1 MNSMSLLRNSVIVG
15 GATFLVGSALM
26 EVSKGDEKVG
36 WWPYTATFLSGAL
49 GFYLLRQQFVPVPEA
64 LELDAEY
71 VFAKNITIEAN
82 DEDEAYEELGYIV
95 SNINDWDIV
104 DIRDAEYDFQNQA
117 ITTVIAD
124 NEDDAYEE
132 LATGDLADEDWEI
145 VDIRDAEELRFFAA
159 EVFEADRKI
168 RRRTRWTWTRGPEDG
183 FTDKTTVPY
192 ADLFTRRSRKGRGYY
207 SSRVDAYNIED
218 AYHINDL
225 PEGYHLHLFKP
236 TLRKDSWMAYAK
248 SPKTEEW
255 IPYSSDNKSAL
266 TGRLL
271 DWYNKDIAQPK
282 QKALSPIDKLKISKG
297 LKSGKV
303 QIERV
308 VIPATVGKQ
317 GNILTAEQIQYYALG
332 GPNQLEPVVFAN
344 VSPTNFS
351 VEIPISFNDLEK
363 YDVFAFAQGLVFI
376 GESAGTLRSVNRYN
390 KDRQQWVKSYPAWF
404 QNGVRNKLTGV
415 KVGIPGKRKKY
426 GAKMTI
432 NDYPVVKFFNGAKEY
447 SWDTENRY
455 GNTEL
460 KEIDTQYGKQFQ
472 FEILDPEGSGNFI
485 TPRPSTQRKIYDE
498 SFNQDLNGEWKF
510 SKDKFKMAIIDRYQY
525 ERKNEEIQESMQTG
539 SLSYFTPKAVA
550 ELMFRRFKKN

>member
-49 GFYLLRQQFVPVPEA
+49 GFYLLRQQFVPVPEV
-64 LELDAEY
+64 LEL
-71 VFAKNITIEAN
+71 
-82 DEDEAYEELGYIV
+82 
-95 SNINDWDIV
+95 
-104 DIRDAEYDFQNQA
+104 DAEYDFQNQA

-124 NEDDAYEE
+124 DEDEAYETF
-132 LATGDLADEDWEI
+132 ARTYDPQTEDWEI
-145 VDIRDAEELRFFAA
+145 IDVRDAEELRFFAA

-183 FTDKTTVPY
+183 FTDKDTVPY
-192 ADLFTRRSRKGRGYY
+192 SDLFTRRSRKGRGYY
-207 SSRVDAYNIED
+207 SSRVDAYKIED
-218 AYHINDL
+218 GYHINDL

-248 SPKTEEW
+248 SPKNAQW
-255 IPYSSDNKSAL
+255 IPYSSDNKSQL

-308 VIPATVGKQ
+308 VLPATVGKQ
-317 GNILTAEQIQYYALG
+317 GNILTAEQTQYYALG
-332 GPNQLEPVVFAN
+332 GPNQLEPVVFAT
-344 VSPTNFS
+344 VYGDKR
-351 VEIPISFNDLEK
+351 VELASDNILNQ

-404 QNGVRNKLTGV
+404 QNSVRNNLKAATIMMNGN
-415 KVGIPGKRKKY
+415 KGSY
-426 GAKMTI
+426 GAGVTI
-432 NDYPVVKFFNGAKEY
+432 NRQSVLKFFNGAKEY
-447 SWDTENRY
+447 SWDTNNRY
-455 GNTEL
+455 GSTPL
-460 KEIDTQYGKQFQ
+460 FEIDTQYGKQFQ
-472 FEILDPEGSGNFI
+472 FEILDPEGSGEFI

-498 SFNQDLNGEWKF
+498 SFKQDLNGDWQFNQEKF
-510 SKDKFKMAIIDRYQY
+510 LMAFIDRYKY
-525 ERKNEEIQESMQTG
+525 ERKNEIIQNSMQAG
-539 SLSYFTPKAVA
+539 SITPLTPQAVG
-550 ELMFRRFKKN
+550 ELMLRRFKKN

>member
-71 VFAKNITIEAN
+71 
-82 DEDEAYEELGYIV
+82 
-95 SNINDWDIV
+95 
-104 DIRDAEYDFQNQA
+104 DFQNQA

-124 NEDDAYEE
+124 NEGDAYEE
-132 LATGDLADEDWEI
+132 LAIGDLADEDWEI
-145 VDIRDAEELRFFAA
+145 VDVRDAEELRFFAA

-183 FTDKTTVPY
+183 FTDKDTVPY

-207 SSRVDAYNIED
+207 SSRVDSYKIED
-218 AYHINDL
+218 GYHINDL

-236 TLRKDSWMAYAK
+236 TLRKDSWRAYAK
-248 SPKTEEW
+248 SPKSEEW
-255 IPYSSDNKSAL
+255 IPYSSANKSAL
-266 TGRLL
+266 TGQLL

-282 QKALSPIDKLKISKG
+282 QKELSPIDKLKIAKG

-308 VIPATVGKQ
+308 VIPATYKKQ
-317 GNILTAEQIQYYALG
+317 GDDEVLLTGEQIQYYALG
-332 GPNQLEPVVFAN
+332 GPNKLEPVVFAN
-344 VSPTNFS
+344 VNPTNFS

-363 YDVFAFAQGLVFI
+363 YDVWPFTQGLVFL
-376 GESAGTLRSVNRYN
+376 GKPAGTLRSVNRYN
-390 KDRQQWVKSYPAWF
+390 KNRQQWVKSYPAWF
-404 QNGVRNKLTGV
+404 QNAVRNKLTGV

-432 NDYPVVKFFNGAKEY
+432 NDYPVVKFLNGAKEY

-498 SFNQDLNGEWKF
+498 SFTQDLNGEWKF